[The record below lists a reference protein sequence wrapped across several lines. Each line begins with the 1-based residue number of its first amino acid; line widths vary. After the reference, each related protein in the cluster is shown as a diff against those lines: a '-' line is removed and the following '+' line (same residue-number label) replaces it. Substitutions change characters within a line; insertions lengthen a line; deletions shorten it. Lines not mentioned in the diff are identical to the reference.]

1 MMKKW
6 FFPVAALFLMPAL
19 LKAAPASVYGKAL
32 QRARGV
38 AGQAER
44 SREAL
49 PPPPAPKPAPK
60 SAPKPAPD
68 RMGLSRDF
76 SGAVFKAKLKRYPV
90 SGVAGVNELLRKKI
104 ILPHHLGIAPGQP
117 VSEKTLPFA
126 WFGAE
131 ANRVRGKGVFPL
143 FITKPAFGPV
153 TVGFT
158 DGRVIQLKE
167 RPRTVTGVIHILR
180 STAKNKKS
188 SLWTIYQTAAGKI
201 DRASK

>member
-6 FFPVAALFLMPAL
+6 LFPVAALFLMPAFL
-19 LKAAPASVYGKAL
+19 DAAPASVYGKAL

-38 AGQAER
+38 AGQAEK
-44 SREAL
+44 SRTL
-49 PPPPAPKPAPK
+49 PPEPARKPVPPPA
-60 SAPKPAPD
+60 APKPAPD

-76 SGAVFKAKLKRYPV
+76 SSAVFKAKLKRYPV
-90 SGVAGVNELLRKKI
+90 SGVAGVNELLNKKI
-104 ILPHHLGIAPGQP
+104 ILPHHLGIAPGQS

-158 DGRVIQLKE
+158 DGKVIQLKE
-167 RPRTVTGVIHILR
+167 RPLTVTGVIHILR